1 MLHGIRYFLIA
12 GMLCAPGFAALA
24 QDFPSKPVRIVVP
37 SVPGGGTDI
46 LARRAAAWL
55 DPVINQR
62 VLVENRP
69 GAGGAIGMLSVVR
82 SAPDGYTLAMTN
94 IGETSI
100 QPHLMRDFPYDP
112 LKDLQPVATISS
124 VPLLVN
130 VNAKVPANTL
140 TELIALAKRE
150 PGKLNFGSAGNGT
163 TLHLAAELF
172 MQMSGTQMMHV
183 PYKGQAPALV
193 DLVTGQLQVVI
204 TGLTGVKTSLEKGT
218 LRALAV
224 TQSTRLRAA
233 PNIPSA
239 DEAGLPGYEFVTWF
253 GLVASRGTPPP
264 IVSYL
269 NRKINAMLEDPAV
282 QQALVEC
289 GMDPLKHSPE
299 SFSILIKS
307 DYDKYAKVIRAAN
320 IKPE

>member
-1 MLHGIRYFLIA
+1 MLRGIRYYLIA
-12 GMLCAPGFAALA
+12 GLLCTSGFAALA

-150 PGKLNFGSAGNGT
+150 PGRLNFGSAGNGT

-172 MQMSGTQMMHV
+172 MQMTGTLMVHV

-193 DLVTGQLQVVI
+193 DLVAGQLQVVI
-204 TGLTGVKTSLEKGT
+204 TGLTGVKTSLDKGT

-253 GLVASRGTPPP
+253 GLVTSRGTPPS

-269 NRKINAMLEDPAV
+269 NRRINTMLDDPAV
-282 QQALVEC
+282 QQALVEG

-299 SFSILIKS
+299 SFSALIKS